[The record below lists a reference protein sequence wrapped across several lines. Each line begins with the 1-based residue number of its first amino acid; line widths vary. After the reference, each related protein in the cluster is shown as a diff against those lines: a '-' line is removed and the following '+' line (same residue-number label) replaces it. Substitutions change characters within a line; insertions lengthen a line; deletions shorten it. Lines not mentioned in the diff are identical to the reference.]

1 MPQPLG
7 LGHMVRIRINVEAIK
22 YNVLP
27 GLSITPEW
35 KGEEKGFDRSSYVL
49 THHESGK
56 KLGEPFPTRAA
67 LDRCLDFYSVIDWTR
82 DKEELLADSETH
94 TLGAMANGIAKHAD
108 FRVRGNREKF
118 EEAANAFYEHIGDA
132 MIILSKLEAAI

>member
-35 KGEEKGFDRSSYVL
+35 KGEEKGFDR
-49 THHESGK
+49 K
-56 KLGEPFPTRAA
+56 
-67 LDRCLDFYSVIDWTR
+67 
-82 DKEELLADSETH
+82 
-94 TLGAMANGIAKHAD
+94 
-108 FRVRGNREKF
+108 
-118 EEAANAFYEHIGDA
+118 EAANAFYEHIGDA